1 MTMKMFS
8 EDTNFV
14 AETNRDIFAIKISRY
29 SDTDAQ
35 SPARI
40 VSVNYFLSDD
50 EVRDLQMLCE
60 CHLRNKGVNE

>member
-14 AETNRDIFAIKISRY
+14 AETNKDVFAIKINRY
-29 SDTDAQ
+29 SDADAQ

-40 VSVNYFLSDD
+40 VSVNYFLSDE
-50 EVRDLQMLCE
+50 EVKELQMLCE
-60 CHLRNKGVNE
+60 YHLQKEVNE

>member
-14 AETNRDIFAIKISRY
+14 AETNRDVFAIKISRY
-29 SDTDAQ
+29 SDADAQ
-35 SPARI
+35 SPARN

-50 EVRDLQMLCE
+50 EVKELQILCE
-60 CHLRNKGVNE
+60 YHLQNKGVNE